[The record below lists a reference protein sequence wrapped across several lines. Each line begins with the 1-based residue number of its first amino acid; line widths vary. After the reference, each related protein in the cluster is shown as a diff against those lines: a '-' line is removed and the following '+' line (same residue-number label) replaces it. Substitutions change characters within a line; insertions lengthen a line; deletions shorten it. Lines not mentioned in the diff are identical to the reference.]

1 MDLPFIVVVVVGEG
15 AALKG
20 NVPIVD
26 LLLLLGHGGP
36 QLEAVD
42 VYPSQDTL
50 TLLS

>member
-1 MDLPFIVVVVVGEG
+1 MDLPFIVVVGVCG

-26 LLLLLGHGGP
+26 LLLLGHGVP

-42 VYPSQDTL
+42 VDPSQDTHS
-50 TLLS
+50 LLS